1 MDSIILIVISGF
13 ILDLILGD
21 PHNFPHPVRLIGK
34 MISRGEKHI
43 RSILP
48 KTKKG
53 ERIGGIILVIGVVG
67 VTFGATWLIL
77 KVAYGIY
84 PLIGWIVSVI
94 LCYQA
99 LATKSLKDES
109 MKVYKALQKHD
120 LEGARY
126 AVSMIVGRDTA
137 SLTEEG
143 VAKAAIETV
152 AENTSD
158 GIVGPLVYLLIG
170 GVPLG
175 FAYKAINT
183 LDSMIGYQ
191 NERYQYFG
199 TFGAKLDDVVNYI
212 PARLSAYMM
221 IAASKLCGYDAKT
234 AYKIY
239 RRDRYNHKSPNSAH
253 TEAVC
258 AGALGIQLA
267 GDAYYFGKLCK
278 KPTIGDAL
286 RSVETEDIKRT
297 NKLMYSTC
305 TCTLIVLSLIRL
317 LILIIL

>member
-21 PHNFPHPVRLIGK
+21 PHNFPHPVRLIGN
-34 MISRGEKHI
+34 MISWGEKHI

-67 VTFGATWLIL
+67 ITFGATWLIL
-77 KVAYGIY
+77 KVAYGIH

-109 MKVYKALQKHD
+109 MKVYKALQNHD

-221 IAASKLCGYDAKT
+221 IAASKLCGYDAKA

-278 KPTIGDAL
+278 KPIIGDAL

>member
-21 PHNFPHPVRLIGK
+21 PHNFPHPVRLIGN
-34 MISRGEKHI
+34 MISWGEKHI

-67 VTFGATWLIL
+67 ITFGATWLIL
-77 KVAYGIY
+77 KVAYGIH

-143 VAKAAIETV
+143 VAKATIETV

-158 GIVGPLVYLLIG
+158 GIVGPLVYL
-170 GVPLG
+170 
-175 FAYKAINT
+175 A
-183 LDSMIGYQ
+183 GYH
-191 NERYQYFG
+191 
-199 TFGAKLDDVVNYI
+199 L
-212 PARLSAYMM
+212 
-221 IAASKLCGYDAKT
+221 
-234 AYKIY
+234 
-239 RRDRYNHKSPNSAH
+239 
-253 TEAVC
+253 
-258 AGALGIQLA
+258 AL
-267 GDAYYFGKLCK
+267 
-278 KPTIGDAL
+278 
-286 RSVETEDIKRT
+286 
-297 NKLMYSTC
+297 
-305 TCTLIVLSLIRL
+305 LIRQ
-317 LILIIL
+317 